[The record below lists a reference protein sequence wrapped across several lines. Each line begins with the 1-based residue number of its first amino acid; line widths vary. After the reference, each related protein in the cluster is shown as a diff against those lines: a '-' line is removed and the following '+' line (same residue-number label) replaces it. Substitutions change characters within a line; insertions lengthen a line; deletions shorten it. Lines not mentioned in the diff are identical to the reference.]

1 VNRLARIPAPL
12 LVAGAVVLA
21 IVVNVGIHALGRA
34 AGATYRFTAATGPA
48 EVDPLTVLG
57 FTLLPLGIALTLV
70 AVLGRFWRWVFP
82 VALVAGPV
90 LELGSILGMT
100 VPADFDL
107 ASKIALAS
115 CHLVLVPVSV
125 LAVLALRRR
134 TQLSESREFVDV
146 SSTKVALSG
155 S

>member
-48 EVDPLTVLG
+48 EVG
-57 FTLLPLGIALTLV
+57 YTLLPLGIALTLV